1 MKLGCLQKHWLKR
14 WKHWGETMDSPP
26 AIPDGELETDLDFI
40 KQITIFATCAILI
53 AVGIFAYMIFTG
65 EILLNGPSALVL
77 EKEENYDSLVE
88 FDSVDNLSGDG
99 VDVCMVDS
107 GIDMT
112 HTDLSDLRLADWS
125 DFIGS
130 GSSPYDD
137 NGHGTMMAGILVAD
151 GALSGLARDINLYVA
166 KALSGSGEGDDA
178 TVAEAIDWCI
188 SKNVNIISLSLG
200 GNASGFSIILGDA
213 VEDAVE
219 DAYNAGIVVIA
230 AAGNDGGSGDDGDVS
245 SPGIV
250 DTVICVG
257 GVDINGNQWD
267 GSSIGDNNGRIW
279 PPMLPRNSP
288 DEKPEVVAPA
298 HKVPVIMPGDEWGLS
313 SGTSAATVYVTAAV
327 ALMFEEYPE
336 LKDGGTDMLNDLK
349 QWIADSSKKKS
360 GQENHD
366 DHYGYGLLQ
375 MEKLI
380 DAAQPTA

>member
-1 MKLGCLQKHWLKR
+1 MESQ
-14 WKHWGETMDSPP
+14 PP
-26 AIPDGELETDLDFI
+26 IPDGHLENDLDFM
-40 KQITIFATCAILI
+40 KQITIFATCVIVL
-53 AVGIFAYMIFTG
+53 AVGVFAYMIFSG
-65 EILLNGPSALVL
+65 DILLNGPSALIL
-77 EKEENYDSLVE
+77 DKEKDYDDLVQ
-88 FDSVDNLSGDG
+88 FDSVDSLSGDG

-112 HTDLSDLRLADWS
+112 HTDLSDLDLADWS

-130 GSSPYDD
+130 KSSPYDD

-151 GALSGLARDINLYVA
+151 GALTGLATDVNLYVA
-166 KALSGSGEGDDA
+166 KALSGSGEGNDD

-213 VEDAVE
+213 VEEAV
-219 DAYNAGIVVIA
+219 DNAYDAGIVVIA
-230 AAGNDGGSGDDGDVS
+230 AAGNDGTNDDGDVA

-257 GVDINGNQWD
+257 GVDINGNLWE
-267 GSSIGDNNGRIW
+267 GSSIGDNNGRLW

-298 HKVPVIMPGDEWGLS
+298 HKVPVIMPGGEWGMS
-313 SGTSAATVYVTAAV
+313 SGTSAATVYVTAAI
-327 ALMFEEYPE
+327 ALMFEEYPD
-336 LKDGGTDMLNDLK
+336 LKDGGTDMLDDLK

-375 MEKLI
+375 MESLI
-380 DAAQPTA
+380 DAAQPST

>member
-1 MKLGCLQKHWLKR
+1 MEPVPQ
-14 WKHWGETMDSPP
+14 
-26 AIPDGELETDLDFI
+26 IPDGELDSDLDFI
-40 KQITIFATCAILI
+40 KQITVIATTVVLI

-65 EILLNGPSALVL
+65 EILLSGPSALVL
-77 EKEENYDSLVE
+77 DKESDYDDLVQ
-88 FDSVDNLSGDG
+88 FDSVDHLSGDS

-112 HTDLSDLRLADWS
+112 HTDLSDLSLADWS
-125 DFIGS
+125 DFINNET
-130 GSSPYDD
+130 SPYDD

-151 GALSGLARDINLYVA
+151 GELTGLAVDVNLYVA
-166 KALSGSGEGDDA
+166 KALSGSGEGNDA

-188 SKNVNIISLSLG
+188 SKDVNIISLSLG

-213 VEDAVE
+213 VEDAVD

-230 AAGNDGGSGDDGDVS
+230 AAGNDGGSGDDGDVA

-257 GVDINGNQWD
+257 GVDVDGIIWE
-267 GSSIGDNNGRIW
+267 GSSVGDNNGRIW

-298 HKVPVIMPGDEWGLS
+298 HKVPVIMPGNGWGLS

-327 ALMFEEYPE
+327 ALMFEEYPQ
-336 LKDGGTDMLNDLK
+336 LKDGGTNMLDDLK
-349 QWIADSSKKKS
+349 QWIADSSKKQS
-360 GQENHD
+360 GQETHD
-366 DHYGYGLLQ
+366 DYYGYGLLQ
-375 MEKLI
+375 MSDLLN
-380 DAAQPTA
+380 AAQSTS

>member
-1 MKLGCLQKHWLKR
+1 
-14 WKHWGETMDSPP
+14 MDSPP

-40 KQITIFATCAILI
+40 KQITIFATCVILI

-107 GIDMT
+107 GINMT

-130 GSSPYDD
+130 ESSPYDD

-151 GALSGLARDINLYVA
+151 GALSGLARDVNLYVA

-230 AAGNDGGSGDDGDVS
+230 AAGNDGGSSDDGDVS

-267 GSSIGDNNGRIW
+267 GSSIGDNNGRLW

-336 LKDGGTDMLNDLK
+336 LKDGGTDMLDDLK

>member
-1 MKLGCLQKHWLKR
+1 MQ
-14 WKHWGETMDSPP
+14 P
-26 AIPDGELETDLDFI
+26 IPEIPEGELESDLDFI
-40 KQITIFATCAILI
+40 KQITIIATGVILI
-53 AVGIFAYMIFTG
+53 ATGVFAYMIFTG
-65 EILLNGPSALVL
+65 EISLSGPSALVL
-77 EKEENYDSLVE
+77 EKEEDFDKLVQYN
-88 FDSVDNLSGDG
+88 SVDHLSGNG

-112 HTDLSDLRLADWS
+112 HSDLSNLNLADWS

-130 GSSPYDD
+130 KSNPYDD

-151 GALSGLARDINLYVA
+151 GALTGLAIDVNLYVA
-166 KALSGSGEGDDA
+166 KALSGGGEGDDA
-178 TVAEAIDWCI
+178 TVAQAIDWCI

-219 DAYNAGIVVIA
+219 NAYDAGIVVIA
-230 AAGNDGGSGDDGDVS
+230 AAGNDGQDDDGDVS

-257 GVDINGNQWD
+257 GVDVNGNLWE

-288 DEKPEVVAPA
+288 DEKPEVVAPG
-298 HKVPVIMPGDEWGLS
+298 HKVPVIMRGDNWGLS
-313 SGTSAATVYVTAAV
+313 SGTSAATVYVTGAV

-336 LKDGGTDMLNDLK
+336 LKDGGTGMLDNLK
-349 QWIADSSKKKS
+349 QWIADSSKKSS
-360 GQENHD
+360 GQDNHD
-366 DHYGYGLLQ
+366 DHYGYGMLQ
-375 MEKLI
+375 MDALI
-380 DAAQPTA
+380 DAAAPSS

>member
-14 WKHWGETMDSPP
+14 WKRWGESMDSPP

-40 KQITIFATCAILI
+40 KQITIFATCLILI

-151 GALSGLARDINLYVA
+151 GALSGLARDVNLYVA

-336 LKDGGTDMLNDLK
+336 LKDGGTDMLDDLK